1 MPNRLPKVINRDEAE
16 LLLKQPD
23 LRYTSGLRDRVMLE
37 TLYRAGLR
45 ACEIVNLRPADVKI
59 ADCRLDV
66 RKSKRGASRA
76 VPIGPELVGWLQAWS
91 EKRVAKSKWFFCTR
105 LGTQLL
111 TSHLRRMITKY
122 AKRAG
127 LDPMQVS
134 PHVLRHSFATEL
146 LEEGYNLREIQ
157 QLLGHQNVATTQIYT
172 HVRPAALAAKMF
184 NRGNDKGRRE
194 LVEDILAKL
203 LEMDS
208 KALKGFKEI
217 LSALPAATK

>member
-16 LLLKQPD
+16 LLLKQPN
-23 LRYTSGLRDRVMLE
+23 LRYTNGVKDRAMLE
-37 TLYRAGLR
+37 TMYRAGLR
-45 ACEIVNLRPADVKI
+45 ASEIVNLRPADVKI

-105 LGTQLL
+105 LGTQML

-127 LDPMQVS
+127 FDPKQVS

-157 QLLGHQNVATTQIYT
+157 QLLGHQSVATTQIYT
-172 HVRPAALAAKMF
+172 HVRPAELAAKMF
-184 NRGNDKGRRE
+184 NRGDDKGRQE
-194 LVEDILAKL
+194 LVEDILATL

-208 KALKGFKEI
+208 KALEGFKEI
-217 LSALPAATK
+217 LSALPSS

>member
-16 LLLKQPD
+16 LLLNQPD
-23 LRYTSGLRDRVMLE
+23 LRYTSGLRDRAMLE

-45 ACEIVNLRPADVKI
+45 ACEIVNLRPSDVKI
-59 ADCRLDV
+59 GDYRLDV

-76 VPIGPELVGWLQAWS
+76 VPIGSELAGWLQAWS
-91 EKRVAKSKWFFCTR
+91 EKRIAKSKWFFCTR
-105 LGTQLL
+105 VGTQLL
-111 TSHLRRMITKY
+111 TSHLRRMIKKY
-122 AKRAG
+122 ATRAE

-157 QLLGHQNVATTQIYT
+157 QLLGHQSVATTQIYT

-184 NRGNDKGRRE
+184 SRGKNKGRQE

-203 LEMDS
+203 LDMDS
-208 KALKGFKEI
+208 KALENFKEVLNAI
-217 LSALPAATK
+217 PAE

>member
-1 MPNRLPKVINRDEAE
+1 MPNRLPKVINRGEAE

-37 TLYRAGLR
+37 TLYRTGLR
-45 ACEIVNLRPADVKI
+45 ASEIVNLQPADVKI
-59 ADCRLDV
+59 ADYRLDV
-66 RKSKRGASRA
+66 RKSKRGKSRA
-76 VPIGPELVGWLQAWS
+76 VPISAELAGWLQAWS
-91 EKRVAKSKWFFCTR
+91 EKRTAKSKWFFCTR

-122 AKRAG
+122 AKRAK

-146 LEEGYNLREIQ
+146 LEEGYNLREVQ
-157 QLLGHQNVATTQIYT
+157 TLLGHSSVATTQIYT
-172 HVRPAALAAKMF
+172 HIRPAALAAKMF
-184 NRGNDKGRRE
+184 NRGNDKERQGI
-194 LVEDILAKL
+194 VEDILAKL

-208 KALKGFKEI
+208 KALGNFKEVLNAI
-217 LSALPAATK
+217 PTK